1 VLGHEQQDASLRCLE
16 DGQETPCAVK
26 VQPADARKLFSC
38 QPDTCGLASTLA
50 YILHSQDE
58 GRLRLPAQI
67 CDLLAG

>member
-1 VLGHEQQDASLRCLE
+1 VLGHEQQDAPLRCLE

-26 VQPADARKLFSC
+26 VQLTDARKLFSC
-38 QPDTCGLASTLA
+38 EPDACGLASTSA

-58 GRLRLPAQI
+58 GCLRLPAQI